1 MSERFPP
8 LMLVDGYNVI
18 GAWQRLKALSY
29 SYGLEQAREGLIETL
44 TNYSAYQGYKT
55 VVVFDAYNVDTP
67 GISEKITKNLKLYYT
82 EYRQTADSYIEK
94 ECGKYHRD
102 PLRHLKRIIV
112 VTSDQA
118 QSLTTTGFGAE
129 CISAIALEQEVEL
142 TMRSVQHRQK
152 PAKASA
158 KHLLGNLIDDHV
170 RAQLSKL
177 RQDLDKI

>member
-18 GAWQRLKALSY
+18 GAWYQLKALKFSF
-29 SYGLEQAREGLIETL
+29 GLEQARSGLIETM
-44 TNYSAYQGYKT
+44 TNYSAYLGYKT
-55 VVVFDAYNVDTP
+55 VLVFDAYNIDSP
-67 GISEKITKNLKLYYT
+67 GVSEKITKNLKLYYT

-102 PLRHLKRIIV
+102 PLRHLKRVIV
-112 VTSDQA
+112 VTSDHA

-142 TMRSVQHRQK
+142 TLKSVNNRK
-152 PAKASA
+152 KTEKASS
-158 KHLLGNLIDDHV
+158 KRLLGNLIDEQV
-170 RAQLSKL
+170 KAQLSKL
-177 RQDLDKI
+177 RQDLDK